1 MDRIIG
7 GGGGIDRGT
16 DHFKISEG
24 ICPLLCL
31 TLSETKEYMFY
42 CDMAQIIMVLK
53 AIACYPRYRKM
64 KRTMKLVIYL

>member
-7 GGGGIDRGT
+7 GGGGIGRGT
-16 DHFKISEG
+16 NHFKIGEG

-31 TLSETKEYMFY
+31 TLSETKEFMFY

-53 AIACYPRYRKM
+53 AGHCM
-64 KRTMKLVIYL
+64 LS